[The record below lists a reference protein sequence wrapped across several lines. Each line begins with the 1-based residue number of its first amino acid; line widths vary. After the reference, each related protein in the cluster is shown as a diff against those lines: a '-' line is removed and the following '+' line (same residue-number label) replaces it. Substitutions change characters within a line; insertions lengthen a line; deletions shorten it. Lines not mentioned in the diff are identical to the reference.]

1 MEKILLI
8 SNMYPSKKYK
18 HYGVFV
24 QNTASILKNNGYQ
37 VDVSALKK
45 KDSKLGKLGGYL
57 SFYLKSIF
65 LCLFHHYD
73 YLYAHYISH
82 CALLIKIIKK
92 LKPSIKV
99 IVNVHGN
106 DVVPE
111 DAHDEKFI
119 PLVKSTLPLID
130 LCIVPS
136 SYYQKVMM
144 EQYGLNEEKIKIF
157 PSGGINFDV
166 FQEIENAKEKLHL
179 DPNKK
184 CIGYIGR
191 YEKRKGWEVFLE
203 AISLLENVEQ
213 YQIVMVGV
221 GEDEEKAN
229 ALIQEYHLEN
239 VIKKYPMQTQK
250 ELALF
255 YSAIDIFCFPTY
267 RKSDSLGLVGLEAMA
282 CGCIVIASNMAGPTS
297 YIKDQENGFF
307 FKPRDGKDLN
317 QKIEDI
323 LSMNEHQIKEIK
335 DHAYQTAKAYD
346 VNDISQNL
354 VDIFNGI

>member
-57 SFYLKSIF
+57 SFYIKSIF

-144 EQYGLNEEKIKIF
+144 EQYGLNEDKIKIW
-157 PSGGINFDV
+157 
-166 FQEIENAKEKLHL
+166 EK
-179 DPNKK
+179 
-184 CIGYIGR
+184 C
-191 YEKRKGWEVFLE
+191 KR
-203 AISLLENVEQ
+203 A
-213 YQIVMVGV
+213 
-221 GEDEEKAN
+221 
-229 ALIQEYHLEN
+229 
-239 VIKKYPMQTQK
+239 
-250 ELALF
+250 
-255 YSAIDIFCFPTY
+255 
-267 RKSDSLGLVGLEAMA
+267 
-282 CGCIVIASNMAGPTS
+282 
-297 YIKDQENGFF
+297 
-307 FKPRDGKDLN
+307 
-317 QKIEDI
+317 
-323 LSMNEHQIKEIK
+323 
-335 DHAYQTAKAYD
+335 
-346 VNDISQNL
+346 
-354 VDIFNGI
+354 

>member
-1 MEKILLI
+1 M
-8 SNMYPSKKYK
+8 
-18 HYGVFV
+18 
-24 QNTASILKNNGYQ
+24 
-37 VDVSALKK
+37 
-45 KDSKLGKLGGYL
+45 
-57 SFYLKSIF
+57 
-65 LCLFHHYD
+65 
-73 YLYAHYISH
+73 
-82 CALLIKIIKK
+82 
-92 LKPSIKV
+92 
-99 IVNVHGN
+99 
-106 DVVPE
+106 
-111 DAHDEKFI
+111 
-119 PLVKSTLPLID
+119 
-130 LCIVPS
+130 
-136 SYYQKVMM
+136 
-144 EQYGLNEEKIKIF
+144 GLNEDKIKIF
-157 PSGGINFDV
+157 PSRRGINFDV

-239 VIKKYPMQTQK
+239 VTKNIQCKPH
-250 ELALF
+250 ARIGVILF
-255 YSAIDIFCFPTY
+255 SYRYLFCFPTY

-297 YIKDQENGFF
+297 YIKNQENGFF
-307 FKPRDGKDLN
+307 FKPRDDKDLN

>member
-1 MEKILLI
+1 
-8 SNMYPSKKYK
+8 MYPSKKYK

-57 SFYLKSIF
+57 SFYIKSILF
-65 LCLFHHYD
+65 VLFHHYD

-119 PLVKSTLPLID
+119 PLVKSNITSNRFMY
-130 LCIVPS
+130 CTS

-144 EQYGLNEEKIKIF
+144 EQYGLNEDKSRF
-157 PSGGINFDV
+157 FLQGGINFDV

-179 DPNKK
+179 YPNKK
-184 CIGYIGR
+184 CIGYIG
-191 YEKRKGWEVFLE
+191 
-203 AISLLENVEQ
+203 
-213 YQIVMVGV
+213 
-221 GEDEEKAN
+221 
-229 ALIQEYHLEN
+229 
-239 VIKKYPMQTQK
+239 
-250 ELALF
+250 
-255 YSAIDIFCFPTY
+255 
-267 RKSDSLGLVGLEAMA
+267 
-282 CGCIVIASNMAGPTS
+282 
-297 YIKDQENGFF
+297 
-307 FKPRDGKDLN
+307 
-317 QKIEDI
+317 KI
-323 LSMNEHQIKEIK
+323 
-335 DHAYQTAKAYD
+335 
-346 VNDISQNL
+346 
-354 VDIFNGI
+354 

>member
-144 EQYGLNEEKIKIF
+144 EQYGLNEDKIKIF

-191 YEKRKGWEVFLE
+191 YEKRKGWEVFLK

-267 RKSDSLGLVGLEAMA
+267 RKSDSLGLVGLEA
-282 CGCIVIASNMAGPTS
+282 
-297 YIKDQENGFF
+297 
-307 FKPRDGKDLN
+307 
-317 QKIEDI
+317 I
-323 LSMNEHQIKEIK
+323 LSCTF
-335 DHAYQTAKAYD
+335 YSRFFRQTQFCSFTFQPLYNIGWFLPGKKIINRGTKCINIRPWTFI
-346 VNDISQNL
+346 VRNPLSCTPIL
-354 VDIFNGI
+354 FRCRIVDFQKCRTQDRS